1 MERKVAPQLLADER
15 ILWQG
20 APIQG
25 LMLRPLDLALIP
37 FSLFWAGMALFWNI
51 KTWDAAIGSVSRL
64 GGLVMLIVGVYA
76 VIGRFLLD
84 GYMRRHLS
92 YVVTDRRAIIA
103 RTGPWPTRLSLD
115 LTRLPHL
122 ELKEMPDGTGTIL
135 FGAPR
140 PVRGNH
146 AAGLGVWQPTLDP
159 TPQFIGI
166 PDADAVFALI
176 QSRTGD

>member
-1 MERKVAPQLLADER
+1 M
-15 ILWQG
+15 
-20 APIQG
+20 
-25 LMLRPLDLALIP
+25 
-37 FSLFWAGMALFWNI
+37 
-51 KTWDAAIGSVSRL
+51 SRL

-115 LTRLPHL
+115 LARLPHL

-140 PVRGNH
+140 PVRRPCRRATRIARATTGR
-146 AAGLGVWQPTLDP
+146 APRDEELAVLLRSLEQFRESFAKDP
-159 TPQFIGI
+159 
-166 PDADAVFALI
+166 ADAQAFAKAADGEVVNPAEAAPFVALAHLLLNLDETI
-176 QSRTGD
+176 TKN